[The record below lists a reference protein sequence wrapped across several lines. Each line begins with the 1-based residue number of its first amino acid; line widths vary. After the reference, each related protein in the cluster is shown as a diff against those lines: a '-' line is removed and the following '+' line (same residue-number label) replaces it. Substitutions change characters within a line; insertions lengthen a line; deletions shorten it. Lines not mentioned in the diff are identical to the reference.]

1 MEENYSAQQ
10 VIEALA
16 SVGVPQQVIELVV
29 PIAAY
34 ESRVDGVPF
43 VHEAADKLSPSYG
56 VFQINVDSEPAFY
69 YQVMK
74 DAGFNLEGLFTEE
87 QIKQLE
93 TNIVG
98 ENDKDVRDFSDEAQA
113 KAKTFMAKTD
123 LKTQAQLFKLVYD
136 NKAKELDTD
145 EPMKIL
151 SNMYSMTV
159 DKYNDSENED
169 AQELKGK
176 IEGDVSDYF
185 ASKQKIKDDTSLF
198 KQAEEDSMD
207 IDKKRNDLMTMAVG
221 KYFDNNK
228 NYRYE
233 GSRGPVVI
241 SGFDLNDQSPEGPGA
256 EEFKMM
262 SNDEINEQYQKR
274 ILDYVPINNVESKD
288 APNSFFPQR
297 PTPAKNYFALLRQLS
312 KVENANK

>member
-69 YQVMK
+69 YKVMK
-74 DAGFNLEGLFTEE
+74 DAGIDVEGLFTKE

-98 ENDKDVRDFSDEAQA
+98 EDDTDVRDFSDEAKA

-198 KQAEEDSMD
+198 KQAEEDSM
-207 IDKKRNDLMTMAVG
+207 TV
-221 KYFDNNK
+221 
-228 NYRYE
+228 
-233 GSRGPVVI
+233 
-241 SGFDLNDQSPEGPGA
+241 
-256 EEFKMM
+256 EE
-262 SNDEINEQYQKR
+262 NQNTEE
-274 ILDYVPINNVESKD
+274 D

-297 PTPAKNYFALLRQLS
+297 PTPAKNYFQLLKQISAVNPTVFRYEKGKKPPPPKKTKPIAKASDPKPKMTKPIVGGPQGLS
-312 KVENANK
+312 EEQIQQVREIINANK